1 MTGKLILKS
10 LIFSLP
16 WKQHNPADR
25 KWIVCGCEFY
35 QSSWST
41 GVTTRSFILSC
52 WLCCSVSVC
61 LWRGL
66 LCRERCSTRLLV
78 SSLTSSS
85 AVPTG
90 CSGVLRPCM
99 WRGAEGRHAPVRG
112 GRTGAA
118 GTVLL
123 PQERAVQTAWRSGRH
138 KSEDGNTQQTRK
150 KKKQRRTTTETW
162 GRQKNR
168 GRRGLWEEDERDGCQ
183 KNPPNF
189 TEWRNERKRRGGMK

>member
-1 MTGKLILKS
+1 M
-10 LIFSLP
+10 
-16 WKQHNPADR
+16 
-25 KWIVCGCEFY
+25 
-35 QSSWST
+35 
-41 GVTTRSFILSC
+41 
-52 WLCCSVSVC
+52 
-61 LWRGL
+61 
-66 LCRERCSTRLLV
+66 CRERCSTRLLV

-90 CSGVLRPCM
+90 CSGGLRPCM

-150 KKKQRRTTTETW
+150 KKNSDAPQQRR
-162 GRQKNR
+162 
-168 GRRGLWEEDERDGCQ
+168 EEDRKTEGGEDCGKKMKETGVK